1 MNFFW
6 MNTATPATHN
16 TPSRTDAGL
25 AHPLDEFCHLAKRAL
40 PLIEPVDGTAV
51 PEPYRSLLVHE
62 RDMTS
67 TLGQFHGDAVALKV
81 LHRHNGGGAYYREV
95 LLLAKRS
102 QRPVEYGA
110 IKIHLGQFP
119 GPARNAITAAT
130 APLGQ
135 LLHDHGIGHLSRP
148 AGFLQVECDDHIGGL
163 FDLETRPA
171 LYGRRNTLYDATG
184 EHRLAEIVEILPPA

>member
-1 MNFFW
+1 LSH
-6 MNTATPATHN
+6 TETSVAE
-16 TPSRTDAGL
+16 AGTGTVL
-25 AHPLDEFCHLAKRAL
+25 THPLDEFYRLAKRPL
-40 PLIEPVDGTAV
+40 PGIEPVDGAAL

-67 TLGQFHGDAVALKV
+67 TLGQFHGDDI
-81 LHRHNGGGAYYREV
+81 YYREV

-119 GPARNAITAAT
+119 GPARNAITGAG

-135 LLHDHGIGHLSRP
+135 LLHDYGIGHLSRLS
-148 AGFLQVECDDHIGGL
+148 GFLRVECDDHIGGL
-163 FDLETRPA
+163 FGLDERP
-171 LYGRRNTLYDATG
+171 LLFGRRNTLYDATA

>member
-1 MNFFW
+1 

-16 TPSRTDAGL
+16 RSGQPQTDL
-25 AHPLDEFCHLAKRAL
+25 ANPLDEFCRLAKRAL
-40 PLIEPVDGTAV
+40 PGIEPVEGAAL

-67 TLGQFHGDAVALKV
+67 TLAQFHGSTIDLRV
-81 LHRHNGGGAYYREV
+81 LHRHNGGDAYYREV

-102 QRPVEYGA
+102 GRPVEYGA

-119 GPARNAITAAT
+119 GPARDAIIEAS

-148 AGFLQVECDDHIGGL
+148 GGFLRIECDDHIGGL
-163 FDLETRPA
+163 FGLDDRPV
-171 LYGRRNTLYDATG
+171 LYGRRNTLYDGTG
-184 EHRLAEIVEILPPA
+184 GHRLAEIVEILPPA

>member
-1 MNFFW
+1 

-16 TPSRTDAGL
+16 RSGQPQTDL
-25 AHPLDEFCHLAKRAL
+25 VHPLDEFCRLAKRAL
-40 PLIEPVDGTAV
+40 PGIEPVEADDV

-67 TLGQFHGDAVALKV
+67 TLAQFHGSAIGLRV
-81 LHRHNGGGAYYREV
+81 LHRHNAGDAYYREV

-102 QRPVEYGA
+102 GRPVEYGA

-119 GPARNAITAAT
+119 GPARDAIIEPE

-148 AGFLQVECDDHIGGL
+148 GGFLRVECDDHIGGL
-163 FDLETRPA
+163 FGLDDRPL
-171 LYGRRNTLYDATG
+171 LYGRRNTLYDGTG
-184 EHRLAEIVEILPPA
+184 RHRLAEIVEILPPA